1 MTLSATA
8 IPKQST
14 AVARSAQPARSPG
27 RPVTIPT
34 IATDMHPTAMS
45 ARSAAATRSDV
56 IYGARIPSSRR
67 YRDTA

>member
-1 MTLSATA
+1 
-8 IPKQST
+8 
-14 AVARSAQPARSPG
+14 
-27 RPVTIPT
+27 VTIPT